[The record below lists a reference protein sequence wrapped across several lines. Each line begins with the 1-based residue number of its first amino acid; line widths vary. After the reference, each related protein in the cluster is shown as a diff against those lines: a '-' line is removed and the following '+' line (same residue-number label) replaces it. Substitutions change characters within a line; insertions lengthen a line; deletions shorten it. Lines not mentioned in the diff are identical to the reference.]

1 MSQLKSQIT
10 EAVKTAMKSGDKPR
24 TAALR
29 LVTAALKQ
37 IEVDQRI
44 ELADSDVIAALD
56 KMGKQRRESISQ
68 YQKAARQDLVA
79 QEEFELAVI
88 QEFLPQPLDE
98 AEVTTLIQAAIENT
112 QAASMQD
119 MGKVMNLLRPQLQG
133 RADMGKV
140 SQQIKALLG

>member
-29 LVTAALKQ
+29 LVMAALKQ

-98 AEVTTLIQAAIENT
+98 AEVTALIQAAIQNT

>member
-98 AEVTTLIQAAIENT
+98 AEVTALIQAAIENT

>member
-68 YQKAARQDLVA
+68 YQKAARQDLVT

-98 AEVTTLIQAAIENT
+98 AEVTALIQAAIENT

>member
-98 AEVTTLIQAAIENT
+98 AEVTALIQAAIQNT

>member
-29 LVTAALKQ
+29 LVMAALKQ

-98 AEVTTLIQAAIENT
+98 AEVTALIQAAIQNT

-140 SQQIKALLG
+140 SQQIKALLS